1 MCAAWIE
8 IPAKSMEAPTEKK
21 DARNLYIEADE
32 DHASLQFH
40 KKKGDIKRFKGH
52 ADNNQIVK
60 LVYVHEGYKDSDT
73 KRRELKNVVYFGGL
87 YRNKDNEKL
96 WNEVKKYIAGQYV
109 TEGIEKIY
117 FHSDGG
123 AWMKKG
129 LETLGAEFV
138 LDGFHI
144 QKYIRRIARLTGDT
158 EETREENRKKI
169 QGWISK
175 GRRKELEEWVLQK
188 KNRHNGKRAEKT

>member
-1 MCAAWIE
+1 
-8 IPAKSMEAPTEKK
+8 
-21 DARNLYIEADE
+21 
-32 DHASLQFH
+32 
-40 KKKGDIKRFKGH
+40 
-52 ADNNQIVK
+52 
-60 LVYVHEGYKDSDT
+60 
-73 KRRELKNVVYFGGL
+73 
-87 YRNKDNEKL
+87 
-96 WNEVKKYIAGQYV
+96 
-109 TEGIEKIY
+109 
-117 FHSDGG
+117 
-123 AWMKKG
+123 MKKG